1 MTYRCPECGGLYDE
15 ADGCATQFGLMLE
28 REFVDPA
35 YGIVHH
41 LTVAGYMLQHATRLS
56 RRGWLEMRALL
67 RKHLR
72 EGVDVEGL
80 KRHIRAAGVTS
91 FKGWSF
97 KPDGTRMDEAIGFAW
112 SQTIATID
120 LSSGERY
127 GDDVRRWADS
137 VLAEAESIGD

>member
-1 MTYRCPECGGLYDE
+1 MTYRCSECGGLYDE
-15 ADGCATQFGLMLE
+15 AEGCATRFGLMLE

-35 YGIVHH
+35 YGSVHH

-80 KRHIRAAGVTS
+80 KRHIRASGVTS
-91 FKGWSF
+91 LKGWSL
-97 KPDGTRMDEAIGFAW
+97 KPDGTRTDEAVGFTW

-127 GDDVRRWADS
+127 CDDVRRWADS

>member
-28 REFVDPA
+28 REFVDPT

>member
-1 MTYRCPECGGLYDE
+1 MTYRCQECGGLYAE
-15 ADGCATQFGLMLE
+15 NEGCATQFGLMLE

-35 YGIVHH
+35 YGVVHH

-56 RRGWLEMRALL
+56 RRGWLEMRRLL

-80 KRHIRAAGVTS
+80 KRHIRASGVTS
-91 FKGWSF
+91 LKGWSL

-112 SQTIATID
+112 SETVATID
-120 LSSGERY
+120 LSSAESYCEG
-127 GDDVRRWADS
+127 VSRWADS
-137 VLAEAESIGD
+137 VLNDAESIDG